1 MPIGSFAILPDVI
14 NELIKVKPK
23 TILDLGCGFGIYGVA
38 VREWLELGYNEN
50 GWNIYIEGVEAFQK
64 YRNPN
69 WEHYDKIIVG
79 DILKVN
85 FDRKYDAILL
95 LDVIEHFEKE
105 IGRKLIEQIKKLLN
119 PGGILLVGTTA
130 IFCKQD
136 AVYGNEFER
145 HRSLWTIDDFKDFE
159 IIKDG
164 KMDKYGHYML
174 LTKYIKR

>member
-119 PGGILLVGTTA
+119 PGGILLVGTPA